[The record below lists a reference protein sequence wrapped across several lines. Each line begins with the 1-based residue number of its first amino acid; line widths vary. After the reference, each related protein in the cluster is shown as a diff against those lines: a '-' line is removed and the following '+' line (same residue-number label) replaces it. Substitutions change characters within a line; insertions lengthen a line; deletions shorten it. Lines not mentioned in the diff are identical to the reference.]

1 MRVTIKDIAEMAGV
15 STATVSMVINAKDG
29 KISEATRGRV
39 MKVVNELGY
48 RPAAYARQMKGKNS
62 RILGLIIPDLRNH
75 FYPELTSGFS
85 DKAEKEK
92 YQVLL
97 LNSRNKI
104 ESEEQFVRT
113 LISMSV
119 SGIAFCGVN
128 AADIEISN
136 RECNLMRTLQKNGIA
151 VVQLDRYYKLPDCCY
166 IGIDNYQT
174 AYDMTLILLEKGY
187 KKIVAIGDMVKTSI
201 LEDRIRGYID
211 AMHENGILPSVLQ
224 VDHKRFSNLEAV
236 LRIFWENPEKE
247 QNVAIFDV
255 ISDIGAIECLK
266 KLQEHGVKIPEDI
279 GVIGFDD
286 IYVASKIT
294 PSLTTVS
301 QPKYEMGEIAFDAL
315 HEMIRM
321 HTITAENII
330 LPCKYI
336 ERESTRNIRKCEGK

>member
-1 MRVTIKDIAEMAGV
+1 MRVTINDIAEMAGV

-29 KISEATRGRV
+29 KISETTRERV

-62 RILGLIIPDLRNH
+62 RTLGLIIPDLRNH

-85 DKAEKEK
+85 DRAEKEK

-151 VVQLDRYYKLPDCCY
+151 VVQLDRYYKLTDCCY

-224 VDHKRFSNLEAV
+224 VDHKRFSNLEEV

-321 HTITAENII
+321 HTTTAENII

>member
-1 MRVTIKDIAEMAGV
+1 MKVTIKDIAEMAGV

-29 KISEATRGRV
+29 KISEATRERV

-166 IGIDNYQT
+166 
-174 AYDMTLILLEKGY
+174 M
-187 KKIVAIGDMVKTSI
+187 AI
-201 LEDRIRGYID
+201 
-211 AMHENGILPSVLQ
+211 
-224 VDHKRFSNLEAV
+224 
-236 LRIFWENPEKE
+236 
-247 QNVAIFDV
+247 
-255 ISDIGAIECLK
+255 
-266 KLQEHGVKIPEDI
+266 
-279 GVIGFDD
+279 
-286 IYVASKIT
+286 
-294 PSLTTVS
+294 SLVH
-301 QPKYEMGEIAFDAL
+301 Y
-315 HEMIRM
+315 
-321 HTITAENII
+321 
-330 LPCKYI
+330 
-336 ERESTRNIRKCEGK
+336 